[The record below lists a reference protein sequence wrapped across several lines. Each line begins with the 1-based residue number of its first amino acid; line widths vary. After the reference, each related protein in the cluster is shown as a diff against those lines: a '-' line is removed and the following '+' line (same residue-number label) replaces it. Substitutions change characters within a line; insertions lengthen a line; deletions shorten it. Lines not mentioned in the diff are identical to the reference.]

1 MTSAAAS
8 TIRLQALL
16 GTWGSRV
23 LFLAVVALALSE
35 LFVFKGYVFRLVTP
49 AAAYA
54 VNNPPL
60 LPGSTPQSQAGTANG
75 ETGQPQEPQFDP
87 RDPNSVPEARL
98 PKALATTE
106 MQTLIKDVQTLT
118 ANLARLGE
126 AAPKY
131 SSSHGQIDT
140 VWVRDGL
147 WEKLVTKGFNNT
159 ETPGMW
165 FRVAGGRT
173 GTIEAVVIEAIAL
186 PVGHVRARILG
197 GVATTADAAYING
210 VRSWI
215 EPHIQ
220 WLDAKQKEMDRL
232 IELIRG
238 EDLNIRDPYR

>member
-1 MTSAAAS
+1 MVPVIEEKMTSTSPTA
-8 TIRLQALL
+8 IRLQALL
-16 GTWGSRV
+16 WMWGSR
-23 LFLAVVALALSE
+23 LLLLAVLALAVSE

-49 AAAYA
+49 ATAYA
-54 VNNPPL
+54 VANPPQ
-60 LPGSTPQSQAGTANG
+60 LPAQGQEG
-75 ETGQPQEPQFDP
+75 EGPKPFDP
-87 RDPNSVPEARL
+87 TDPSSVPEARL
-98 PKALATTE
+98 PKELATAE
-106 MQTLIKDVQTLT
+106 MQTLIKDVLTLT
-118 ANLARLGE
+118 KDLERLGE

-131 SSSHGQIDT
+131 SGMHGQIDT
-140 VWVRDGL
+140 IWVRDGL

-165 FRVAGGRT
+165 YRVAGGRS
-173 GTIEAVVIEAIAL
+173 GTIEAAVIAAIAL

-210 VRSWI
+210 VRAWI
-215 EPHIQ
+215 EPHIR